1 MSQAR
6 SELARAIHARFGV
19 EPRPFQ
25 LDLVQ
30 RTLGGA
36 SSLGIM
42 PTGSGKSL
50 AFQAAAALMPG
61 TVLVIS
67 PLVSL
72 MRDQVEKLRGLLR
85 VARLDSTLPL
95 EEARETLR
103 ALTAGQLDLLYVA
116 PERLANER
124 FQSALGRTRVAVLA
138 VDEAHCISAWGHD
151 FRPDYLRLA
160 LLRAD
165 LGGPPVLA
173 LTATAPPAVREDI
186 RASLAIPVDGVINTG
201 ARRPNLILRVEVPLD
216 RERRLLELA
225 MARPEAPTI
234 VYALRQADT
243 EALAQVL
250 DGAGVR
256 AAAYHAGLSPEERAS
271 VQDRFLRDDLACV
284 VATIA
289 FGMGVDKPNVRRVFH
304 LHAPRSL
311 EGYIQEVGRAGRDGA
326 PAEIALLYAE
336 DDIAALANF
345 VDAKVPSEERVRAA
359 LNAAFAARESADVLA
374 FSPQTIGD
382 QHDLDPAAVRTLFAR
397 LELRGVVRAITPAF
411 DTYQL
416 PIDHDAVGAAARLG
430 EPDGTRWRALVA
442 NARRGRTWLTLSVS
456 EHSAAAGLSLEAAR
470 RLLWRLEEEG
480 LAPARASG
488 VLQRYRVLRRPD
500 RATDGP
506 ALLESVRQGVEA
518 EHRRLEAVRA
528 YVLERGCRQSH
539 ALAYLGDADTSACG
553 TCDLCQGAAP
563 IEPEALRRW
572 DWRSEFDASVVDSLA
587 EIETDPVGMSRAL
600 CQVSTPRSRPY
611 RRHPAW
617 GALERAPYADVLS
630 LVECRIKGLVSA
642 ESKP

>member
-138 VDEAHCISAWGHD
+138 VDEAH
-151 FRPDYLRLA
+151 
-160 LLRAD
+160 
-165 LGGPPVLA
+165 
-173 LTATAPPAVREDI
+173 I

-201 ARRPNLILRVEVPLD
+201 ARRPNLILRVEAPLN

-587 EIETDPVGMSRAL
+587 EIETDPVGISRAL
-600 CQVSTPRSRPY
+600 CQVSTPRSRLY

-617 GALERAPYADVLS
+617 GTLERAPYADVLS